1 MSNDSRLT
9 KGFIEKGIVFPLIT
23 AVAVTA
29 VVFSLTPFAKHYVP
43 FYKDE
48 LCLASFCEEK
58 TVEAQK
64 ISPSQAAVSKASLGI
79 TEGNTEIG
87 TLNADGQTL
96 NLIYNADYYNTS
108 KGDSLVSERLPG
120 ETGAAYIYGYKTQMQ
135 FLYNIE
141 QGDTFTLS
149 LCYGDYE
156 FKVIN
161 ADAVTGENN
170 VLSRNPNVEHGIV
183 IYTNCDEG
191 AGISSKYYVVTAE
204 MTSGA
209 AVEE

>member
-1 MSNDSRLT
+1 MSNDSRLS
-9 KGFIEKGIVFPLIT
+9 KSFIEKGVIFPLIT

-29 VVFSLTPFAKHYVP
+29 VVFSLTPFVKHYVAL
-43 FYKDE
+43 YNEE

-79 TEGNTEIG
+79 TEGNTQIG

-108 KGDSLVSERLPG
+108 KGASLVSERLPG
-120 ETGAAYIYGYKTQMQ
+120 ETGAAYIYGYKAQMQ

-161 ADAVTGENN
+161 ADAVTGESN
-170 VLSRNPNVEHGIV
+170 VFSRNPNVKHGIV
-183 IYTNCDEG
+183 IYTNFDEG
-191 AGISSKYYVVTAE
+191 AGICSKYYVVTAE
-204 MTSGA
+204 MISGA